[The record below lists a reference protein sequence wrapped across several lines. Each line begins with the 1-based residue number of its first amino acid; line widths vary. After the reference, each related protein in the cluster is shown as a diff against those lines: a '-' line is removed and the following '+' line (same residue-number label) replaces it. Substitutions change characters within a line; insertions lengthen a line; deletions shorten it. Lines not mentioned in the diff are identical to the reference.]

1 MIKMRFVK
9 YILIIIIVVPFYS
22 YSQSFKGGILA
33 GVSAS
38 EISGDRLEGP
48 NKPGIYAGAFVYH
61 DLTMKSSLQM
71 ELNFI
76 QKGSR
81 NNPDTASP
89 EAYLLRLNYIE
100 IPFHY
105 RYNFHPKMSLE
116 VGLSYGV
123 LIHKYEQVD
132 GYAYDR
138 ITPRFKNGDFS
149 FNIGFFYSIT
159 ERLRFNIRYSNSIL
173 HVRPHGSGATYMLN
187 KGQYNE
193 VLSFVFFYQL
203 NL

>member
-1 MIKMRFVK
+1 MKLRILS
-9 YILIIIIVVPFYS
+9 LIICLIPLCYNNA
-22 YSQSFKGGILA
+22 QSFKGGVLA
-33 GVSAS
+33 GISAS

-48 NKPGIYAGAFVYH
+48 NKAGIYAGVFVYR
-61 DLTMKSSLQM
+61 DITPKSSLQM
-71 ELNFI
+71 ELNYV

-89 EAYLLRLNYIE
+89 YSYILRLNYIE

-116 VGLSYGV
+116 AGLSYGV
-123 LIHKYEQVD
+123 LIHSYEEINERI
-132 GYAYDR
+132 YDE
-138 ITPRFKNGDFS
+138 ISPTFKSGDFS
-149 FNIGFFYSIT
+149 FNIGFFYSFT
-159 ERLRFNIRYSNSIL
+159 DKLRFNIRYSNSVL
-173 HVRPHGSGATYMLN
+173 HVRPHGSGATYRLN

-203 NL
+203 NN

>member
-1 MIKMRFVK
+1 MRIISFSFIIFMI
-9 YILIIIIVVPFYS
+9 IPLSS

-33 GVSAS
+33 GISAT

-61 DLTMKSSLQM
+61 DLTPKSSLQM
-71 ELNFI
+71 EIDFI

-81 NNPDTASP
+81 NNPDSTSTK
-89 EAYLLRLNYIE
+89 EYLLRLNYIE

-105 RYNFHPKMSLE
+105 RYNFHPKMSME

-123 LIHKYEQVD
+123 LINKYERVG
-132 GYAYDR
+132 GYEYNR
-138 ITPRFKNGDFS
+138 IEPAFKNGDLS

-159 ERLRFNIRYSNSIL
+159 EKLRFNLRYSNSVL
-173 HVRPHGSGATYMLN
+173 HVRPHGSGATYRLN

-203 NL
+203 NI